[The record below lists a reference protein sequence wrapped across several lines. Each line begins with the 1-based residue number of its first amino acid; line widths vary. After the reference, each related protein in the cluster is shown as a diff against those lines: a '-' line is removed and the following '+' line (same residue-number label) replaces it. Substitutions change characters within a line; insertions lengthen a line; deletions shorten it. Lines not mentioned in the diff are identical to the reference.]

1 MMSLQPDYSTLIRKK
16 MRFLSRRLV
25 MPNDLNYANALFGGR
40 ALEWID
46 EEAAI
51 YAICQLETNCL
62 VTKHIGEISFESPAT
77 QGDIVEFG
85 LVTKKVGRTSI
96 TVTCLVRN
104 KASKKT
110 ICLADDIVFVRVD
123 PVTRQPVEHGKTM
136 AGLQSQIELEMKSL
150 NVESGVTN

>member
-1 MMSLQPDYSTLIRKK
+1 

-25 MPNDLNYANALFGGR
+25 LPSDLNYANSLFGGR

-62 VTKHIGEISFESPAT
+62 VTKHIGEISFESPAL
-77 QGDIVEFG
+77 QGDVVEFG
-85 LVTKKVGRTSI
+85 LITKKVGRTSI

-104 KASKKT
+104 KATKST
-110 ICLADDIVFVRVD
+110 ICLADDIVFVKVD
-123 PVTRQPVEHGKTM
+123 AQTRQPVAHGKTLTM
-136 AGLQSQIELEMKSL
+136 LQQQAHEEIAQISL
-150 NVESGVTN
+150 DGI

>member
-1 MMSLQPDYSTLIRKK
+1 

-25 MPNDLNYANALFGGR
+25 MPSDLNYAHSLFGGR

-62 VTKHIGEISFESPAT
+62 VTKHIGAISFESPAM

-85 LVTKKVGRTSI
+85 LETKKVGKSSI

-104 KASKKT
+104 KVTKKT
-110 ICLADDIVFVRVD
+110 ICLADDIVFVQVD
-123 PVTRQPVEHGKTM
+123 PDTRQAMPHGKT
-136 AGLQSQIELEMKSL
+136 LEDLKKQTIEDIKSL
-150 NVESGVTN
+150 NT

>member
-1 MMSLQPDYSTLIRKK
+1 

-25 MPNDLNYANALFGGR
+25 MPNDLNYAQSLFGGR
-40 ALEWID
+40 ALAWID

-85 LVTKKVGRTSI
+85 LATKKVGKTSI

-104 KASKKT
+104 KATKKT

-123 PVTRQPVEHGKTM
+123 PATRLPVPHGKT
-136 AGLQSQIELEMKSL
+136 LEELETQTQEEMTQLGLGK
-150 NVESGVTN
+150 GI

>member
-1 MMSLQPDYSTLIRKK
+1 

-25 MPNDLNYANALFGGR
+25 MPNDLNYANSLFGGR

-62 VTKHIGEISFESPAT
+62 VTKHIGEISFESAAM
-77 QGDIVEFG
+77 QGDVVEFG
-85 LVTKKVGRTSI
+85 LATKKVGNSSI

-104 KASKKT
+104 KATKKT
-110 ICLADDIVFVRVD
+110 ICLADDIVFVKVD
-123 PVTRQPVEHGKTM
+123 PVTRKPIPHGKT
-136 AGLQSQIELEMKSL
+136 LEQLSKQTQEEINKL
-150 NVESGVTN
+150 NM

>member
-1 MMSLQPDYSTLIRKK
+1 

-25 MPNDLNYANALFGGR
+25 MPSDLNYANSLFGGR

-51 YAICQLETNCL
+51 FAICQLETNCL
-62 VTKHIGEISFESPAT
+62 VTKHIGEISFESPAM

-85 LVTKKVGRTSI
+85 LETKKVGKSSI

-104 KASKKT
+104 KVTKKT
-110 ICLADDIVFVRVD
+110 ICLADDIVFVQVD
-123 PVTRQPVEHGKTM
+123 PKSRLPIPHGKTM
-136 AGLQSQIELEMKSL
+136 EILAEQTEKEIKTL
-150 NVESGVTN
+150 NM

>member
-1 MMSLQPDYSTLIRKK
+1 MH
-16 MRFLSRRLV
+16 FLSRRLV

-51 YAICQLETNCL
+51 FAICQLDTNFL
-62 VTKHIGEISFESPAT
+62 VTKHIGEISFEAPAI

-85 LVTKKVGRTSI
+85 LATKKVGRTSI

-104 KASKKT
+104 KATKKT
-110 ICLADDIVFVRVD
+110 ICLADDIVFVVVD
-123 PVTRQPVEHGKTM
+123 PNTRMPVPHGKSMEMLAKQT
-136 AGLQSQIELEMKSL
+136 QDELISL
-150 NVESGVTN
+150 NLRKE

>member
-1 MMSLQPDYSTLIRKK
+1 

-25 MPNDLNYANALFGGR
+25 MPNDLNYANSLFGGR

-62 VTKHIGEISFESPAT
+62 VTKHIGEISFESPAM
-77 QGDIVEFG
+77 QGDVVEFG

-104 KASKKT
+104 KATKKT
-110 ICLADDIVFVRVD
+110 ICLADDIVFVKVD
-123 PVTRQPVEHGKTM
+123 PETRLPMPHGKTLDS
-136 AGLQSQIELEMKSL
+136 LQKQALDEIKR
-150 NVESGVTN
+150 

>member
-1 MMSLQPDYSTLIRKK
+1 

-25 MPNDLNYANALFGGR
+25 MPNDLNYANSLFGGR

-62 VTKHIGEISFESPAT
+62 VTKHIGEISFESAAM
-77 QGDIVEFG
+77 QGDVVEFG
-85 LVTKKVGRTSI
+85 LKTKAVGKTSI

-104 KASKKT
+104 KVTKKT
-110 ICLADDIVFVRVD
+110 ICLADDIVFVQVD
-123 PVTRQPVEHGKTM
+123 PETRLPIPHGKT
-136 AGLQSQIELEMKSL
+136 LEQLKNQTIEEIKTL
-150 NVESGVTN
+150 NMDE

>member
-1 MMSLQPDYSTLIRKK
+1 

-25 MPNDLNYANALFGGR
+25 MPNDLNYANSLFGGR

-51 YAICQLETNCL
+51 YAICQLGTNVF
-62 VTKHIGEISFESPAT
+62 VTKHIGEISFESPAM

-85 LVTKKVGRTSI
+85 LMTKRLGRTSI

-104 KASKKT
+104 KVTKKT
-110 ICLADDIVFVRVD
+110 ICVADDIVFVCVD
-123 PVTRQPVEHGKTM
+123 PATRLAVPHGKTM
-136 AGLQSQIELEMKSL
+136 AALQQQFAKD
-150 NVESGVTN
+150 GGF

>member
-1 MMSLQPDYSTLIRKK
+1 
-16 MRFLSRRLV
+16 
-25 MPNDLNYANALFGGR
+25 MPNDLNYANSLFGGR

-62 VTKHIGEISFESPAT
+62 VTKHIGEISFESPAM

-85 LVTKKVGRTSI
+85 LATKRVGSSSI

-104 KASKKT
+104 KATKKT
-110 ICLADDIVFVRVD
+110 ICLADDIVFVAVD
-123 PVTRQPVEHGKTM
+123 PDSRKPIPHGKTE
-136 AGLQSQIELEMKSL
+136 LLLSQQTQLEVKSL
-150 NVESGVTN
+150 NLSN

>member
-1 MMSLQPDYSTLIRKK
+1 MH
-16 MRFLSRRLV
+16 FLSRRLV
-25 MPNDLNYANALFGGR
+25 MPNDLNYANSLFGGR

-62 VTKHIGEISFESPAT
+62 VTKHIGEISFESPAS

-85 LVTKKVGRTSI
+85 LATKKVGKTSI

-104 KASKKT
+104 KATKKT
-110 ICLADDIVFVRVD
+110 ICLADDIVFVVVD
-123 PVTRQPVEHGKTM
+123 PDSRQAVPHGKTFDM
-136 AGLQSQIELEMKSL
+136 LEKQTIGELASL
-150 NVESGVTN
+150 NLAKKE